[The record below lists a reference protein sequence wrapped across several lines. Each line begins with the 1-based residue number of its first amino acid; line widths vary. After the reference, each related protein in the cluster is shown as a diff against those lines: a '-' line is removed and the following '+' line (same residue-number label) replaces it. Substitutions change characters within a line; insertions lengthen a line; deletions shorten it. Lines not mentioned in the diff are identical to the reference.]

1 MRWANVFKMDL
12 ENSVFE
18 LNATVNCY
26 VNGNAVLGLIPS
38 RLVLAL
44 SLLEHLCHVCIS
56 DTITNRRTS
65 AQLSRVH

>member
-1 MRWANVFKMDL
+1 VRWANVFKMDL

-18 LNATVNCY
+18 FNATVSCY

-44 SLLEHLCHVCIS
+44 SLLEHLYHVCIS
-56 DTITNRRTS
+56 HTTTNRRTS
-65 AQLSRVH
+65 AQLARVH